1 MRLPNRLPQPG
12 ASEVG
17 AIAFL
22 AALALGVAV
31 STATWVA
38 VAAGAALNGRTGP
51 GNPSEFFAA
60 AVGGDVHWAGGESA
74 ILATEA
80 VLLAGVIAGGWVA
93 YRKLTRNRTRVDRKA
108 AFMATAAD
116 MALLSPKGAQHDAE
130 RLGASHAG
138 PGVPLGTAVRTGLPL
153 YVSWEWV
160 QLSIM
165 GPRAG
170 KTTCMCIP
178 QILETTG
185 PVLATS
191 NKRDLVD
198 ISRGPRSMKGLVWVH
213 DVQGLIG
220 EKATWWWSP
229 LSYIT
234 NVQTADELT
243 DLFISSATSAG
254 SKQDAYFES
263 AGRQVLSAM
272 LLAAAVGDRPIT
284 DVLGWLYDVKDETAL
299 ELLKAH
305 GQQFTATVLE
315 GSMSL
320 TEKQRDGV
328 YGTARPWI
336 DFLRNETLLPWITPQ
351 GPADSRPQFDPT
363 AFATSTDTIYLIS
376 REGAGSARAM
386 TGALTMATLK
396 AAENV
401 ASFQSGGRLAT
412 PMVAVLDEAANVCRW
427 RDLPDLY
434 SHYGSRGIILSTFL
448 QSWAQGAAAWG
459 EDGMQKLWS
468 AANVRVVGPGVAQD
482 TFLRALSSLIGDY
495 DVNTRSVS
503 HGRGGNST
511 SASIQRRTLFDIAD
525 LAAMPA
531 GRAVVTS
538 TGMPAI
544 LIKLDH
550 YTTKKD
556 YAPMATESKR
566 YYEGLA
572 MTAGI
577 DVTGEAASPFAS
589 PPVPA
594 LNPRNASDNIVDPGL
609 MSATDLSGTKVG
621 AR

>member
-1 MRLPNRLPQPG
+1 MRLPNRLTEPG
-12 ASEVG
+12 MSQLGPIV
-17 AIAFL
+17 FL
-22 AALALGVAV
+22 AATVLGAGIVGAG
-31 STATWVA
+31 WVA
-38 VAAGAALNGRTGP
+38 AAVGATLSGRTGP
-51 GNPSEFFAA
+51 GNLQSFFSA
-60 AVGGDVHWAGGESA
+60 AVAGDMSWAGGEWVIA
-74 ILATEA
+74 AVEA
-80 VLLAGVIAGGWVA
+80 AVLAGVVAGVWVVA
-93 YRKLTRNRTRVDRKA
+93 RKILAGRTRVDSKA

-116 MALLSPKGAQHDAE
+116 MALLAPQGARRDAL
-130 RLGASHAG
+130 RLGSAHAG
-138 PGVPLGTAVRTGLPL
+138 LGVPLGTSVRTGLAL
-153 YVSWEWV
+153 HVSWEWV
-160 QLSIM
+160 QLFIM

-170 KTTCMCIP
+170 KTTCVCIP
-178 QILETTG
+178 QIIQTAG
-185 PVLATS
+185 PALVTS
-191 NKRDLVD
+191 NKRDVVD
-198 ISRGPRSMKGLVWVH
+198 ATRGPRSMGGLVWVH
-213 DVQGLIG
+213 DVQGLVG
-220 EKATWWWSP
+220 EPPKWWWNP

-234 NVQTADELT
+234 NVETADELT

-272 LLAAAVGDRPIT
+272 LLAAAVGGRPIT
-284 DVLGWLYDVKDETAL
+284 DVLGWLYDVKDETPL
-299 ELLKAH
+299 DLLKTHA
-305 GQQFTATVLE
+305 QQFTATVLE

-351 GPADSRPQFDPT
+351 GTTDHRPQFDPY

-401 ASFQSGGRLAT
+401 ASRQGGGRLAT
-412 PMVAVLDEAANVCRW
+412 PLVAVLDEAANVCRW

-459 EDGMQKLWS
+459 EEGMQKLWS
-468 AANVRVVGPGVAQD
+468 AANIRVVGPGVAQD
-482 TFLRALSSLIGDY
+482 TFLRSVSELIGDY
-495 DVNTRSVS
+495 DTHSRSTS
-503 HGRGGNST
+503 HGRGGTST
-511 SASIQRRTLFDIAD
+511 STSIRSRRIFEVSE

-550 YTTKKD
+550 YTTKD

-566 YYEGLA
+566 YYENLA
-572 MTAGI
+572 TTAGL
-577 DVTGEAASPFAS
+577 DVPGEAASPFTT

-594 LNPRNASDNIVDPGL
+594 LGLRGGSDDAVEPAL
-609 MSATDLSGTKVG
+609 MSAADLRTMAG